1 MDKHLLE
8 LYSDYLLSSF
18 GATTA
23 TGLSALVDGAVSHDQ
38 VTRFLSCA
46 DYDGKTLW
54 HQVKP
59 LVRDIQQA
67 DGVLIVPP
75 RTRGQQ
81 KPHTDENE
89 LICWHY
95 DHSQNRSVK
104 GINLL
109 NCVYHAD
116 GVSLPVTYA
125 LIRKPILFSDVQTRQ
140 VKRKS
145 LHTKNEL
152 MRQMLRTCQHNQLPY
167 RYVLADSWFSAQDNL
182 TFIRKTLKKHFVVAL
197 KSNRTVALS
206 YEQKRQGAFTRIDA
220 CELPEHQPV
229 QGWIKG
235 LDFPVLLLRQV
246 FTNQK
251 PAPAKAGGSTGTLYL
266 ACSDL
271 TCDGPTVEAIYQKR
285 WNVETFH
292 KTLKS
297 HAALAKSPTRRVRT
311 QSNHC
316 FMALYAAS
324 RLESLRI
331 KHRLKHFALRSRL
344 YLKAVRS
351 AFEELQ
357 TLKTA

>member
-8 LYSDYLLSSF
+8 LYSDSLLSSF

-38 VTRFLSCA
+38 VTRFLSGA
-46 DYDGKTLW
+46 DYDGQTLW
-54 HQVKP
+54 QQVKP
-59 LVRDIQQA
+59 LVRDIQQD
-67 DGVLIVPP
+67 DGVLIVDDTIQEKPP
-75 RTRGQQ
+75 
-81 KPHTDENE
+81 TDENA

-109 NCVYHAD
+109 NCVYHAG
-116 GVSLPVTYA
+116 GVSLPVTYE

-145 LHTKNEL
+145 AVTKNAL
-152 MRQMLRTCQHNQLPY
+152 MRQMLRTCQRNQIPY
-167 RYVLADSWFSAQDNL
+167 RYVLADSWFSAKDNL

-220 CELPEHQPV
+220 CQLPEHQPV
-229 QGWIKG
+229 PGWIKG
-235 LDFPVLLLRQV
+235 LDFPVLLLCQV
-246 FTNQK
+246 FTNQD
-251 PAPAKAGGSTGTLYL
+251 GSTGTLYL

-271 TCDGPTVEAIYQKR
+271 PCEGPTVEAIYQKR

-316 FMALYAAS
+316 FMALYAAA
-324 RLESLRI
+324 RLEGLPS
-331 KHRLKHFALRSRL
+331 KHRLKHFALRARL
-344 YLKAVRS
+344 YLKAIRS